1 MCKFYQFCNGKSGDG
16 ENGEKPE
23 RKIFTQCPP
32 YTVFAKGIVIIM
44 KDKTFSNRISG
55 LTKKDIITIPNI
67 LSMFRLILIPLIFV
81 FWFRDEYVF
90 TFITVAVSAFTDV
103 LDGFIARKF
112 KMITDIGKFLDPL
125 ADKLTQLSVLICLT
139 LKYRWIIAAVILLA
153 VKELTMLAAGTR
165 VLKKTDRM
173 PYARWYGKAATAAL
187 DVSTALVVLFPD
199 IPEYIVVMI
208 FTVCAALIIYS
219 LVRYLMLYRTMIA
232 EHAGKN
238 SVDSKKGRN

>member
-1 MCKFYQFCNGKSGDG
+1 
-16 ENGEKPE
+16 
-23 RKIFTQCPP
+23 
-32 YTVFAKGIVIIM
+32 M

-67 LSMFRLILIPLIFV
+67 LSMFRLILIPLIFI
-81 FWFRDEYVF
+81 FWFRNEYVF

-112 KMITDIGKFLDPL
+112 KMITDLGKFLDPL

-139 LKYRWIIAAVILLA
+139 VKYKWIIAAVVLLA
-153 VKELTMLAAGTR
+153 VKELTMLAVGTR

-187 DVSTALVVLFPD
+187 DISTALVILFPG
-199 IPEYIVVMI
+199 IPEAVAMLI
-208 FTVCAALIIYS
+208 FAVCVFLIIYS
-219 LVRYLMLYRTMIA
+219 LVRYMMLYREMIA
-232 EHAGKN
+232 ECAGTDGAE
-238 SVDSKKGRN
+238 SDKKDNNMDLDLK

>member
-187 DVSTALVVLFPD
+187 DVSTATRNSLSRYSGIYCSHD
-199 IPEYIVVMI
+199 
-208 FTVCAALIIYS
+208 IYS
-219 LVRYLMLYRTMIA
+219 LRSFDNIFARTLSDA
-232 EHAGKN
+232 LQNDDCRACR
-238 SVDSKKGRN
+238 KKQRGF